1 MRLVPAR
8 VLAIDDI
15 GQSGAVAEH
24 LLRASSQSPAD
35 RVFSAAGHGI
45 ARLRG
50 DRWVMGSPA
59 GGVEVP
65 ARRIE
70 ARLLVVEDD
79 PTILELLSGSLRF
92 AG

>member
-1 MRLVPAR
+1 
-8 VLAIDDI
+8 
-15 GQSGAVAEH
+15 
-24 LLRASSQSPAD
+24 
-35 RVFSAAGHGI
+35 
-45 ARLRG
+45 
-50 DRWVMGSPA
+50 MGSPA

-92 AG
+92 RGLSLEGRQCLSDRRKSGRQSKL